1 MEHSTES
8 ITNIVI
14 AEGNILLVSD
24 DTKNLDTEVNEQV
37 NTTNGAEADD
47 GAEADN
53 WEEDGSDSVEEKD
66 EEDVDK
72 EIDGVDWC
80 SHCGRGG
87 YGARRKKCPA
97 CDGSNTVIPFTGDRK
112 APKNSLFNDGL
123 PWKYRDEWDPPF
135 KRKICKNCSRAFNFQ
150 YGEGTL
156 LHWTKPARCGLYV
169 YCSKNCVPL
178 SLDEAS
184 N

>member
-1 MEHSTES
+1 MEHSNES

-14 AEGNILLVSD
+14 TEGVDLLVSD
-24 DTKNLDTEVNEQV
+24 STKNVHTEVVEIV
-37 NTTNGAEADD
+37 EGYGEAEAAKGAKDD
-47 GAEADN
+47 D
-53 WEEDGSDSVEEKD
+53 WEEDEED
-66 EEDVDK
+66 AEDHEDVDK
-72 EIDGVDWC
+72 ETDGVDWC

-112 APKNSLFNDGL
+112 APKNSLFDDGL

-135 KRKICKNCSRAFNFQ
+135 KRKICNNCSCVFNFQ

-156 LHWTKPARCGLYV
+156 LHWTKPIRCGLYV
-169 YCSKNCVPL
+169 YCSYNC
-178 SLDEAS
+178 AS
-184 N
+184 FH